1 MKNSDLYDIIK
12 SLTLWQKKRCNKIA
26 VSYKKLWHILVDRD
40 MKKKDLEAL
49 AGLSHY
55 TMSKMS
61 RDENVNTEVL
71 GRICKALDCKVE
83 DIMDFIPE
91 EQN

>member
-1 MKNSDLYDIIK
+1 M
-12 SLTLWQKKRCNKIA
+12 A

-55 TMSKMS
+55 AMSKMS
-61 RDENVNTEVL
+61 RNENVTTEVL
-71 GRICKALDCKVE
+71 GKVCAALECKVGDIIEFIYDE
-83 DIMDFIPE
+83 DS
-91 EQN
+91 

>member
-1 MKNSDLYDIIK
+1 M
-12 SLTLWQKKRCNKIA
+12 A

-61 RDENVNTEVL
+61 RDENVTTEGL
-71 GRICKALDCKVE
+71 GKVCAALDCNVE
-83 DIMDFIPE
+83 DIIDFLPDE
-91 EQN
+91 EN

>member
-1 MKNSDLYDIIK
+1 MD
-12 SLTLWQKKRCNKIA
+12 
-26 VSYKKLWHILVDRD
+26 VSYKRLWKLLIDRD
-40 MKKKDLEAL
+40 MKKKDLENL

-71 GRICKALDCKVE
+71 GRICNALNCKVE
-83 DIMDFIPE
+83 DIMDFIPDE
-91 EQN
+91 DN

>member
-1 MKNSDLYDIIK
+1 
-12 SLTLWQKKRCNKIA
+12 
-26 VSYKKLWHILVDRD
+26 
-40 MKKKDLEAL
+40 MKKKDLENL

-61 RDENVNTEVL
+61 RDENVNIEVL
-71 GRICKALDCKVE
+71 GRICNALDCKVE

>member
-1 MKNSDLYDIIK
+1 M
-12 SLTLWQKKRCNKIA
+12 T
-26 VSYKKLWHILVDRD
+26 VSYKKLWHILLDRD
-40 MKKKDLEAL
+40 MKKKDLENL

-61 RDENVNTEVL
+61 RDENVNIEVL
-71 GRICKALDCKVE
+71 GRICNVLDCKVE

-91 EQN
+91 EQI